1 MKDTQIVFA
10 SFIIVILKSRNYLKV
25 IKRNIK
31 KQNLRSTNIVPRKL
45 CLKYFVLYL
54 TIRCA
59 YNIMLNSSKSVSR
72 GFAFNFAKGIKAIL
86 QMI

>member
-10 SFIIVILKSRNYLKV
+10 SFIIVILISRNYMKV
-25 IKRNIK
+25 IKRNIM
-31 KQNLRSTNIVPRKL
+31 KQNLRGTNIVRRKL
-45 CLKYFVLYL
+45 CFKCFVLSL

-72 GFAFNFAKGIKAIL
+72 GFAFKFR
-86 QMI
+86 QRD